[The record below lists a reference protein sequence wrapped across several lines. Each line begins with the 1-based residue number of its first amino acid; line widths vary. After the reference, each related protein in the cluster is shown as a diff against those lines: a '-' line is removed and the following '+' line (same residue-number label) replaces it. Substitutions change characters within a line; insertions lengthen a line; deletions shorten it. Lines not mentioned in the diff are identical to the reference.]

1 MINLNKNKK
10 IFLFIFLCL
19 ILISSGF
26 YYLYNNNNDFIEQ
39 SNILEDVEEEN
50 KSTLESNKIIVHI
63 CGAVNNEG
71 IVELEENARLVDAI
85 NKAGGLRGDAYT
97 DEINLADILE
107 DGEKIYIR
115 TKDEYESSKI
125 QESESNSNIKINES
139 SSIATNDKK
148 TKININTATQE
159 ELETLPGIGES
170 TALKIINYRK
180 ENGKFK
186 DIEAVKGV
194 KGIGESK
201 FEKIKDLISI

>member
-19 ILISSGF
+19 ILIGSGF

-201 FEKIKDLISI
+201 FENIKDLISI